1 MLSWSG
7 HEQDVEVDLASME
20 VGLPHAE
27 QLRAFATAATSPAL
41 DADELATTRAA
52 LLAAVGEAATVDA
65 AAVVA
70 NFEMMTRLADCT
82 GAVLDNPMSIA
93 AGKVTGADGFASR
106 H

>member
-7 HEQDVEVDLASME
+7 HEQDVEVDLSSME
-20 VGLPHAE
+20 VGLPHAA
-27 QLRAFATAATSPAL
+27 QLRAFAAAATSPAPG
-41 DADELATTRAA
+41 ADELAAARAA

-82 GAVLDNPMSIA
+82 GAVLDNPMSIE
-93 AGKVTGADGFASR
+93 AGRITGADGFASR